1 MNPAA
6 PALRADADEII
17 RRSIQAVLPDEAVR
31 RALSGKKFS
40 GRIYL
45 LAVGKAAWQMA
56 AAACDTLGERIDRGV
71 VVTKYG
77 HLRGELT
84 RLALYEAAAVEV
96 GEL

>member
-17 RRSIQAVLPDEAVR
+17 RRSLQAVLPDEAVR
-31 RALSGKKFS
+31 RALSGKEFS

-56 AAACDTLGERIDRGV
+56 QAALPILPPIEEGIV
-71 VVTKYG
+71 ITK
-77 HLRGELT
+77 
-84 RLALYEAAAVEV
+84 
-96 GEL
+96 